1 VQLQA
6 LNLALAALGLNTQD
20 INQLDQIASIIN
32 DYNPSL
38 FTAQAYQLEALA
50 QKAPAQTPPTS
61 ANARPAANTT
71 NLTGGNAAAAK
82 AAPAGG
88 TPAKG

>member
-1 VQLQA
+1 LQA

-50 QKAPAQTPPTS
+50 QQAPAQAPATTN
-61 ANARPAANTT
+61 ANAQPAANTT
-71 NLTGGNAAAAK
+71 TITGGNAAAAK
-82 AAPAGG
+82 AAAAGG
-88 TPAKG
+88 TPAKS